1 VAAKLGQ
8 AIAGQAGD
16 GAPPEALAFELLV
29 RAELG
34 RASGEAVT
42 GSWRAAVE
50 AFDALRQASRAAY
63 AEMREAEAMAL
74 RGATPRS
81 VAEPLRRAHAVA
93 VDCGITPLRAE
104 VEELARRARVDLS
117 DQEASPPGSAER
129 LGLTEREAE
138 VLALLAE
145 GRTNRQ
151 IGQRLFITEKTA
163 SVHVSRILTK
173 LGVSNRAEAAAAAHR
188 VGLARPRVT

>member
-93 VDCGITPLRAE
+93 VDCGIAPFRAE
-104 VEELARRARVDLS
+104 IEELARRARVDLP
-117 DQEASPPGSAER
+117 DQQASPRGGAAL
-129 LGLTEREAE
+129 LGLTEREAD
-138 VLALLAE
+138 VLTLLAE

-151 IGQRLFITEKTA
+151 IGQELFITEKTA